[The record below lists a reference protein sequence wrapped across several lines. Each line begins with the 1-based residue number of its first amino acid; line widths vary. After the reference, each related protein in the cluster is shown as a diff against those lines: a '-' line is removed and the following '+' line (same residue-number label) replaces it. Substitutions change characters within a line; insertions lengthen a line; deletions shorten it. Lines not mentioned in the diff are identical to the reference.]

1 MILTRIGWIGVGNM
15 KFEDAV
21 LKSVKLFLDG
31 KVPPKTAEL
40 AEEGRIYTP
49 EYFDALEERLLGEVK
64 EEDE

>member
-49 EYFDALEERLLGEVK
+49 EYFDDLEERLLGEFK
-64 EEDE
+64 EEEE

>member
-1 MILTRIGWIGVGNM
+1 M

-49 EYFDALEERLLGEVK
+49 EYFDALEERLLGTVT

>member
-1 MILTRIGWIGVGNM
+1 M

-31 KVPPKTAEL
+31 KMPTKTAEL
-40 AEEGRIYTP
+40 KEDGRIYTP
-49 EYFDALEERLLGEVK
+49 DYFNDLEEKLVGKVT